1 MMQDWTLTVSQL
13 NEYVRR
19 QLAAD
24 PVLRG
29 LRVQGEISGFKRA
42 VSGHL
47 YFSLKDEQARV
58 QCVMFRPNA
67 MRLRFVPADGMRVTV
82 FGSASLFAQTGA
94 FQVYAD
100 DMERT
105 GVGEMYLR
113 FEALKSR
120 LAAEGLF
127 DAALK
132 RPLPLLP
139 KCVGIATSRSGA
151 VLHDILRVGWKRWPN
166 MRFVLAPCSVQ
177 GDKAAGEIVAALR
190 ALDESGL
197 CDVILCGRGGGSLE
211 ELWPFN
217 EEEVARAIRA
227 SHTPIVSCV
236 GHETDFTIADLA
248 ADVRAAT
255 PTDAAQIVLPERS
268 AFLEDL
274 AAHREELDDAMCG
287 RISSEQERLR
297 AIVSG
302 YAFASPSKA
311 WVEPR
316 RRELREQTV
325 RLRAALSGRLHA
337 ERASFGALPVRLD
350 AAYERRENA
359 AITQL
364 SEASRRLVTAYEKRI
379 LEQKNTLRLAA
390 GAFDALRPGAP
401 LERGWALIERGGRVC
416 GSLDGIHAGDVF
428 SVTMRDGRVEAR
440 ALTDPERSMQH
451 AEEKR
456 EDL

>member
-1 MMQDWTLTVSQL
+1 MQQDWTLTVSQL

-29 LRVQGEISGFKRA
+29 LRVRGEISGCKRA
-42 VSGHL
+42 VSGHF

-58 QCVMFRPNA
+58 QCVLFRQNA
-67 MRLRFVPADGMRVTV
+67 PRLRFTPADGMRVTV
-82 FGSASLFAQTGA
+82 FGSASIFPQTGA
-94 FQVYAD
+94 FQVYVE
-100 DMERT
+100 DMERS

-127 DAALK
+127 DAAIK

-139 KCVGIATSRSGA
+139 RCVGIATSRSGA

-177 GDKAAGEIVAALR
+177 GDKAAGEIVSALR
-190 ALDESGL
+190 TLDESGL

-227 SHTPIVSCV
+227 TRTPVVSCV

-255 PTDAAQIVLPERS
+255 PTEAAQIVLPERT
-268 AFLEDL
+268 AFLEEL
-274 AAHREELDDAMCG
+274 AAYREDLHDAM
-287 RISSEQERLR
+287 RDRLSREQEKLR
-297 AIVSG
+297 ALSSG
-302 YAFASPSKA
+302 YAFASPSRA

-316 RRELREQTV
+316 RQDLRAVEA
-325 RLRAALSGRLHA
+325 RLRAAFTGRLHA
-337 ERASFGALPVRLD
+337 ERSKLSALPSRLG
-350 AAYERRENA
+350 AAYEQRVRAGEVILREQK
-359 AITQL
+359 I
-364 SEASRRLVTAYEKRI
+364 RIDTAYEKRI
-379 LEQKNTLRLAA
+379 HTVKGALRLAA
-390 GAFDALRPGAP
+390 GALEALRPGAP
-401 LERGWALIERGGRVC
+401 LERGWALIERNGRI
-416 GSLDGIHAGDVF
+416 LDHLGALRAGDRF
-428 SVTMRDGRVEAR
+428 SVIMRDGRVEAQ
-440 ALTDPERSMQH
+440 ALQDMERSNSH